1 MATQITNQASLTFD
15 YGSQSGTA
23 VSNIATA
30 TLEGP
35 LSADKTSLGSSYR
48 PGDTVTYILTM
59 RNIANTALTDINV
72 EDNLGTYTAPN
83 VQSVTPLT
91 YVGPT
96 QLYIDGMFVMELTPN
111 IGSNRITFTIPVLP
125 ANSNAMLVYRAVVNE
140 AAPIVNGS
148 YVTNRVVW
156 TADGL
161 SEAVTAT
168 NMITVENYADVRIFK
183 AMSPDPITGGSQITY
198 IFQIYNYGNIP
209 ATNVVLTDTFNP
221 APEGI
226 SVTIDGQTIPSSDYS
241 YINGTFTLPSNGS
254 ERTFV
259 IPAATFIQDP
269 VTGAV
274 SVEPG
279 IVTIV
284 VTGMI

>member
-91 YVGPT
+91 YVGPA

-125 ANSNAMLVYRAVVNE
+125 ANSNAMLVYRAIVNE
-140 AAPIVNGS
+140 AAPIINGS

-156 TADGL
+156 TA
-161 SEAVTAT
+161 
-168 NMITVENYADVRIFK
+168 RRPF
-183 AMSPDPITGGSQITY
+183 
-198 IFQIYNYGNIP
+198 
-209 ATNVVLTDTFNP
+209 
-221 APEGI
+221 
-226 SVTIDGQTIPSSDYS
+226 
-241 YINGTFTLPSNGS
+241 
-254 ERTFV
+254 
-259 IPAATFIQDP
+259 
-269 VTGAV
+269 
-274 SVEPG
+274 
-279 IVTIV
+279 
-284 VTGMI
+284 

>member
-15 YGSQSGTA
+15 YGSQRGTA

-35 LSADKTSLGSSYR
+35 LSVNKTSLGSSYR

-59 RNIANTALTDINV
+59 RNIANTTLTDINV
-72 EDNLGTYTAPN
+72 EDNLGTYSVPN
-83 VQSVTPLT
+83 IQTVTPLT
-91 YVGPT
+91 YLGPA
-96 QLYIDGMFVMELTPN
+96 QLYIDGMYVTELTPDV
-111 IGSNRITFTIPVLP
+111 GSNSITFTIPILP
-125 ANSNAMLVYRAVVNE
+125 ANSNAMLVYRAIVND
-140 AAPIVNGS
+140 AAPIINGS

-161 SEAVTAT
+161 SEAVTAINT
-168 NMITVENYADVRIFK
+168 LTVENYADVRIFK

-226 SVTIDGQTIPSSDYS
+226 AVTIDGQTIPSSDYS
-241 YINGTFTLPSNGS
+241 YINSTFTLPSEGS
-254 ERTFV
+254 GRTFA

-269 VTGAV
+269 VTGSV
-274 SVEPG
+274 SVAPG

-284 VTGMI
+284 I